1 MGAWLELDWLPWD
14 TVIGPWLPRALELA
28 HAAVARWAQA
38 AGRGD
43 ADEEEAAAAAAVL
56 ELLAGASSLAVS
68 GSKSDVVFVEECYGY
83 LSYPCRT
90 TNRRGGAV
98 ERG

>member
-43 ADEEEAAAAAAVL
+43 ADEEEAAAAAAAAAF

-68 GSKSDVVFVEECYGY
+68 G
-83 LSYPCRT
+83 
-90 TNRRGGAV
+90 
-98 ERG
+98 